1 MGKNLY
7 ERRKAR
13 QAKPVPPAEYRELE
27 LVVLKRAADFCD
39 EYMATDGWSRRCERK
54 AYMLNMA
61 VEHLQS
67 RKVLAE
73 NRCKHGVIMVPGY
86 HCPHCKPYD
95 AKAHSECY
103 P

>member
-13 QAKPVPPAEYRELE
+13 AAKPVPAAKYRELE

-54 AYMLNMA
+54 AMMLNMA
-61 VEHLQS
+61 VEHLKA
-67 RKVLAE
+67 RKVEASD
-73 NRCKHGVIMVPGY
+73 RCKHGVIMVPGY
-86 HCPHCKPYD
+86 DCIHCMRD
-95 AKAHSECY
+95 GVTESV
-103 P
+103 